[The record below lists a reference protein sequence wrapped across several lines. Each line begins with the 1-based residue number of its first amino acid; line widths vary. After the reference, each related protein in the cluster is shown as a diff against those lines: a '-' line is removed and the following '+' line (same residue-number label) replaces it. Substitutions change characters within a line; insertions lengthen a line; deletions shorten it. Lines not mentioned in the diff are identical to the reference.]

1 MGMQDCPC
9 NPTNASPQKRGSTNL
24 LSMPQMLIQSPN
36 RKKTE
41 TCQGSLKHFFILLF
55 RYYAFLTSTWV
66 CIVLLINVATAQQEA
81 VCNTAT
87 AKFRQLHFSAV
98 NLIRIRHRS
107 CPILACSE
115 CFPALCASDHPKPVI
130 CSVININAYRRHQMT
145 STLWLRLR
153 LLICTLVIKCQNY
166 SSDKNRFNIKN
177 CKHQLRTMLTVLECS
192 KEYMNITNY
201 YIPEILDNII

>member
-1 MGMQDCPC
+1 MQS
-9 NPTNASPQKRGSTNL
+9 NKRFPTEKGEHKPPVHATDADT
-24 LSMPQMLIQSPN
+24 IPN

-41 TCQGSLKHFFILLF
+41 TCQGSLKPKAFFYPAFQILCFSNKHVGL
-55 RYYAFLTSTWV
+55 YLT
-66 CIVLLINVATAQQEA
+66 INKCSYCLARGSVQHS
-81 VCNTAT
+81 AT

-115 CFPALCASDHPKPVI
+115 CFPALCASDHPKAVI

-145 STLWLRLR
+145 TTLWLQLR

-177 CKHQLRTMLTVLECS
+177 CNHQLRTMLTVLECS
-192 KEYMNITNY
+192 KEYMNIINY
-201 YIPEILDNII
+201 YIPEISDNII